1 MFSGSAEFQR
11 RLLPKRKPFKNTTS
25 FFFFLGGGGVG
36 GGELFF
42 FFFFFGSGLRFQAEA
57 LEEGLGLRN
66 HRRLVGLEEA

>member
-42 FFFFFGSGLRFQAEA
+42 FFFFSVQGFGFK
-57 LEEGLGLRN
+57 
-66 HRRLVGLEEA
+66 RRL